1 MAFFLKKFSF
11 TSKRTGQNNQ
21 LKVVLEKEGKPFR
34 NDLQKCL
41 KFRKVWLFYSLKTV
55 ANRSKPLFPT

>member
-1 MAFFLKKFSF
+1 MAFFKKQFSF

-34 NDLQKCL
+34 NDLQN
-41 KFRKVWLFYSLKTV
+41 RKVWLFYSLKTV